1 MLQHKAQLYS
11 WRSVHRRL
19 NNMADKKKTSKLQRL
34 KTALSH
40 YKSGVMKLNSRIKWW
55 LSYFS
60 QFLPAKINK
69 SALYPPWHLNHFW
82 YWSYTESCKILSVEN
97 NIYSWSTYLT
107 GLSLSTHPFLAFYTS
122 QSSLSLAFSS
132 SLYTLH
138 TSFCKVSNFSNLK
151 LLFHACFPPSH
162 TAAPSELRFHTGQ
175 RLPIFSFWLL
185 FGISD
190 VILSNLLLLI
200 STFTSQFNNF
210 PAHTYPGPTV
220 LYI

>member
-1 MLQHKAQLYS
+1 MKCIAQIIINSHYICCSTKLS
-11 WRSVHRRL
+11 CTAEEVFIEDWIIWQI
-19 NNMADKKKTSKLQRL
+19 KKKTSKLQRL

-107 GLSLSTHPFLAFYTS
+107 GFSLSTHPFLAFYTS

-138 TSFCKVSNFSNLK
+138 TSFCKVSNFSDLK
-151 LLFHACFPPSH
+151 LLFSCLLSPFPHSSTFWTKIPH
-162 TAAPSELRFHTGQ
+162 WPEAPYLFFLT
-175 RLPIFSFWLL
+175 SFWHFWRYSLQSIT
-185 FGISD
+185 FNFNIYIS
-190 VILSNLLLLI
+190 V
-200 STFTSQFNNF
+200 
-210 PAHTYPGPTV
+210 
-220 LYI
+220 